1 MLDSLVRVSR
11 RVGWA
16 TDLLAADHKCHHGSS
31 VQPTAGPESPAATR
45 GVQQPGALPAKPA
58 TARLSRR
65 RARARVSNASS
76 VGRRSRVKAGYNS
89 DRSRSCNRSYRWL
102 TGNGYLPCLAVWPP
116 IVSPNRSR
124 RPTEGE
130 VRPTAAAAA
139 AARSIRIRSHR
150 AQPTDGLN
158 PPVRPSRAHPF
169 ASERFHVL
177 LNSLFKV
184 LCNFPSRY
192 LFAIGLVEV
201 FSLRWSLP
209 PA

>member
-1 MLDSLVRVSR
+1 VFQDGSGGRPTYSPQTTSATTGAQSSQR
-11 RVGWA
+11 RVPNRRPPPGA
-16 TDLLAADHKCHHGSS
+16 FSNRVPCLPDQQLHVFPEGRRGHGSQMLPRSGGGAGSRLAITPTGAGSCNPRAQVAYQQRIPAVPRRMAADCFSQPVAASYWGGSA
-31 VQPTAGPESPAATR
+31 PDG
-45 GVQQPGALPAKPA
+45 
-58 TARLSRR
+58 SR
-65 RARARVSNASS
+65 
-76 VGRRSRVKAGYNS
+76 
-89 DRSRSCNRSYRWL
+89 CNHRTFL
-102 TGNGYLPCLAVWPP
+102 
-116 IVSPNRSR
+116 
-124 RPTEGE
+124 
-130 VRPTAAAAA
+130 
-139 AARSIRIRSHR
+139 RIRNRR